1 MSQELTPYEY
11 LAMRSISSLGY
22 TMLRYASG
30 KTTNTEHHIYEE
42 LEAFLPALDT
52 AIARDD
58 ISYPVASSLIEEL
71 NATDYF
77 EQPTNPDIS
86 AGTSREAILVAELTK
101 FCLDVT
107 GDPCPHL
114 VEFYRRGLIT

>member
-58 ISYPVASSLIEEL
+58 ISYAIASSLIEEL

-77 EQPTNPDIS
+77 ETPQSGDLTGNPD
-86 AGTSREAILVAELTK
+86 REAILVAELTK
-101 FCLDVT
+101 FCVDVT